1 MSIKVSVIVP
11 VYNPPE
17 NYLREC
23 LDSIC
28 NQTLK
33 DIEIILIDNAAT
45 GNNPQI
51 LQEYAQKDK
60 RIKLFRFEKNQ
71 GFSSCPPGKGFFSLR
86 ANTFISW
93 ILTT

>member
-51 LQEYAQKDK
+51 LQEYAQK
-60 RIKLFRFEKNQ
+60 EQTNQ
-71 GFSSCPPGKGFFSLR
+71 ALPIWRKTKDFLVPSGKGFFSLR

>member
-1 MSIKVSVIVP
+1 MTVSAVPLFYKKDKNMTPKISVIVP

-33 DIEIILIDNAAT
+33 DIEIILIDNAPPETIRRFCKNTPKEINELNSFDLRKTKVTLELA
-45 GNNPQI
+45 I
-51 LQEYAQKDK
+51 KD
-60 RIKLFRFEKNQ
+60 
-71 GFSSCPPGKGFFSLR
+71 
-86 ANTFISW
+86 
-93 ILTT
+93 

>member
-1 MSIKVSVIVP
+1 MTPKISVIVP

-28 NQTLK
+28 GQTLK

-51 LQEYAQKDK
+51 LQEYAQRDK
-60 RIKLFRFEKNQ
+60 RIKLFRFEENQ
-71 GFSSCPPGKGFFSLR
+71 GYSGACNKGLEIAYRRIHPFCGFR
-86 ANTFISW
+86 
-93 ILTT
+93 

>member
-1 MSIKVSVIVP
+1 MTPKISVIVP

-51 LQEYAQKDK
+51 LQEYAKEINELNSFDLRKTKVTLELAIKD
-60 RIKLFRFEKNQ
+60 
-71 GFSSCPPGKGFFSLR
+71 
-86 ANTFISW
+86 
-93 ILTT
+93 